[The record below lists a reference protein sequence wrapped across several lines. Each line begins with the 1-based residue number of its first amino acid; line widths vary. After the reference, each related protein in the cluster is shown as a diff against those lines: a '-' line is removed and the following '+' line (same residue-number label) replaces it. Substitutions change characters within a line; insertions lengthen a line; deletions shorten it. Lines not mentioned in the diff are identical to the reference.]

1 MKLPLKVTFRHMDR
15 SDALE
20 QYIRER
26 AEGLDQFAD
35 QIMHCEVVVEE
46 DHRRHA
52 QGNLFHV
59 RVDVTVPK
67 KELVVRRAPKAHH
80 SHEDAYVAVR
90 DAFDAMRRQLEDYVR
105 KLSPHR
111 VKHHDEQ
118 PEGVVTIL
126 EPLEDFGRIGTVD
139 GRDIYFNRN
148 SVLDGRF
155 DDLEVG
161 SRVRFVEERGDEGP
175 QATSVKLL

>member
-1 MKLPLKVTFRHMDR
+1 MKLPLTVTFRHMDH

-26 AEGLDQFAD
+26 AGQLDQFAD
-35 QIMHCEVVVEE
+35 RIMRCDVVVEE
-46 DHRRHA
+46 DHRRHS

-59 RVDVTVPK
+59 RIDVTVPE
-67 KELVVRRAPKAHH
+67 KELVVRRAPNARHA
-80 SHEDAYVAVR
+80 HEDAYVAAR

-105 KLSPHR
+105 KLAPHR
-111 VKHHDEQ
+111 VKHHEPQ
-118 PEGVVTIL
+118 PEGTVTIL
-126 EPLEDFGRIGTVD
+126 EPLMDYGRIGTAD

-155 DDLEVG
+155 DELEVG
-161 SRVRFVEERGDEGP
+161 SRVQFIEEGGDDGP
-175 QATSVKLL
+175 QATSVKVL